1 MVKTMKLA
9 EALMER
15 KDIKGRM
22 EALKKRLHASAKAEE
37 GHPPAE
43 APSELLG
50 SLANEILAFEQ
61 IVARIN
67 LTNAATR
74 FPDGE
79 SLVLALIRKDML
91 RYRHLVLTNLADHAV
106 STGPRYSARELR
118 TVPTIDVVA
127 TRRRADDAAR
137 EGRILDAR
145 IQRMNWETQ
154 LAE

>member
-1 MVKTMKLA
+1 MFFSLLYIFYEYFYTA
-9 EALMER
+9 FALS
-15 KDIKGRM
+15 G
-22 EALKKRLHASAKAEE
+22 
-37 GHPPAE
+37 
-43 APSELLG
+43 
-50 SLANEILAFEQ
+50 
-61 IVARIN
+61 
-67 LTNAATR
+67 
-74 FPDGE
+74 
-79 SLVLALIRKDML
+79 LVLALIRKDML